1 MPFILQL
8 STNDESTSIE
18 ATNLIP
24 RTWYIVS
31 VIAVSEFYEK
41 GGQPSEVVQFQTKK
55 GGMVLSVN
63 NNIHEI
69 TLCFMNFTVPR
80 VDTETNF
87 WIDDGQIVILY
98 SLKHTGGFDSSTVS
112 IKVWCGLSSN
122 FEPPTIYTG
131 IACGENPIGGDLWN
145 NCFFNC
151 LNDSLDG
158 IESFE
163 GFFLIAGMSYRCV
176 VIASNPIGE
185 FQYNTTDIIAETGIQ

>member
-1 MPFILQL
+1 MPFVLQL

-24 RTWYIVS
+24 GTWYNVS

-69 TLCFMNFTVPR
+69 TLSFINFTVPR
-80 VDTETNF
+80 VDTDTNF

-98 SLKHTGGFDSSTVS
+98 SLKHTGGFDSNTVS
-112 IKVWCGLSSN
+112 IEVWCGLSSN
-122 FEPPTIYTG
+122 FEPPTSHTG
-131 IACGENPIGGDLWN
+131 IASGENPIGGDLWYH
-145 NCFFNC
+145 CFSDC
-151 LNDSLDG
+151 LDDNLDHTAKV
-158 IESFE
+158 E
-163 GFFLIAGMSYRCV
+163 GVLIAGMSYRCV

-185 FQYNTTDIIAETGIQ
+185 FQYNTMDIIAETGIQ

>member
-1 MPFILQL
+1 MPFVLQL

-24 RTWYIVS
+24 GTWYNVS

-69 TLCFMNFTVPR
+69 TLSFINFTVPR
-80 VDTETNF
+80 VDTDTNF

-98 SLKHTGGFDSSTVS
+98 SLKHTGGFDSNTVS
-112 IKVWCGLSSN
+112 IEVWCGLSSN
-122 FEPPTIYTG
+122 FEPPKLHG
-131 IACGENPIGGDLWN
+131 NPIGGDLWYH
-145 NCFFNC
+145 CFFNC
-151 LNDSLDG
+151 LNGTLDG
-158 IESFE
+158 VERVE
-163 GFFLIAGMSYRCV
+163 GFLIAGMSYRCV

-185 FQYNTTDIIAETGIQ
+185 FQYNTMDIIAETGIQ